1 MVLFESSNMMLGDA
15 IVDVE
20 GFGQLVDVSWFG
32 ADEVDDSSTVCS
44 ATGSCEDVPEESFP

>member
-15 IVDVE
+15 VVDVE

-32 ADEVDDSSTVCS
+32 ADEIDDSSTVWS
-44 ATGSCEDVPEESFP
+44 ATGSCEDVPE